1 MAMDLYPLL
10 LLAHILGA
18 TVWTGGH
25 LVLALSVLPAALRT
39 SDVAAIRAFEGA
51 FERVG
56 LPALAVQVASGLWLA
71 LRAAPATSWVDLSD
85 PLGRTIGLK
94 LALLAATA
102 LLAVHARLFLIP
114 RLDSASLP
122 KLGWHIIGVTTLSV
136 LFVVAGAAI
145 RFGGL

>member
-1 MAMDLYPLL
+1 MDPYPLL
-10 LLAHILGA
+10 LFAHILGA
-18 TVWTGGH
+18 TIWTGGH

-39 SDVAAIRAFEGA
+39 SDVGAIRSFEGA

-56 LPALAVQVASGLWLA
+56 LPALVVQVATGLWLA
-71 LRAAPATSWVDLSD
+71 VRALPPESWVDLAD

-94 LALLAATA
+94 LALLGLTA

-114 RLDSASLP
+114 RLDAERLP
-122 KLGWHIIGVTTLSV
+122 QLAWHIRGVTLFAV

>member
-1 MAMDLYPLL
+1 MDPYPLL
-10 LLAHILGA
+10 LFAHILGA
-18 TVWTGGH
+18 TIWTGGH

-56 LPALAVQVASGLWLA
+56 LPALVVQAATGLWLA
-71 LRAAPATSWVDLSD
+71 ARALPPASWIDLAD

-94 LALLAATA
+94 LALLGLTA

-114 RLDSASLP
+114 RLDAERVPQLA
-122 KLGWHIIGVTTLSV
+122 WHISGVTLFAV

>member
-1 MAMDLYPLL
+1 MDPYPLL

-18 TVWTGGH
+18 TIWTGGH
-25 LVLALSVLPAALRT
+25 LVLALSVLPAALKT
-39 SDVAAIRAFEGA
+39 ADVAAIRAFESA

-71 LRAAPATSWVDLSD
+71 THAAPVASWVDLSD

-94 LALLAATA
+94 LALLGLTA
-102 LLAVHARLFLIP
+102 ILAVHARLVLIP
-114 RLDSASLP
+114 GLDAARLP
-122 KLGWHIIGVTTLSV
+122 QLGWHIRGVTLLSV
-136 LFVVAGAAI
+136 LFVAAGAAI

>member
-1 MAMDLYPLL
+1 MEPYPWL

-25 LVLALSVLPAALRT
+25 LVLALSVLPAALKA

-56 LPALAVQVASGLWLA
+56 LPALVVQVATGLWLA
-71 LRAAPATSWVDLSD
+71 LRAAPLDSWIDLSD

-94 LALLAATA
+94 LACLAATA

-114 RLDSASLP
+114 RLDAMRLP
-122 KLGWHIIGVTTLSV
+122 QLGWHIRGVTLLSV
-136 LFVVAGAAI
+136 LFVVAGASI